1 MTVEARLL
9 QDRTIWV
16 QVSNG
21 GWRDAMKFQS
31 VEQMVELAS
40 ALKHEAQRIEK
51 MMPQRPRY
59 IEKQLFS

>member
-9 QDRTIWV
+9 QDRTILV

-21 GWRDAMKFQS
+21 GWRDAMKFQN